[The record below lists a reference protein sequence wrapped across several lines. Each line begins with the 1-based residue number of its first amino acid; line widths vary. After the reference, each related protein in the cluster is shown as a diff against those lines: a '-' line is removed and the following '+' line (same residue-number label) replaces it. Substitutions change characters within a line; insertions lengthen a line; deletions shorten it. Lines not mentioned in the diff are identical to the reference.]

1 MNGGTD
7 KIDTSYE
14 ELRTAIQ
21 QRLSTAKSREEY
33 ISKCIEILQEI
44 AMRPDAEKFLN
55 VYGDKKTFFY
65 DLTPDLIKEARTK
78 GKKGLEDCLNDD
90 KTKISWKHR
99 PFSFAATPRQDYLYR
114 SPNRKLHYSSHPE
127 KNLKV
132 DVNRL

>member
-65 DLTPDLIKEARTK
+65 DLTPDLIKQARAK
-78 GKKGLEDCLNDD
+78 GKEGLEDCLNDD
-90 KTKISWKHR
+90 KTKTSDVQK
-99 PFSFAATPRQDYLYR
+99 ATDVTKKKAIGNTEIEQA
-114 SPNRKLHYSSHPE
+114 NE
-127 KNLKV
+127 AILKE
-132 DVNRL
+132 

>member
-65 DLTPDLIKEARTK
+65 DLTLDLIKQARSK
-78 GKKGLEDCLNDD
+78 GKEGLEDCLNDD
-90 KTKISWKHR
+90 KTKTPDVQK
-99 PFSFAATPRQDYLYR
+99 ATDVTKRNAIGNTEIKQA
-114 SPNRKLHYSSHPE
+114 NE
-127 KNLKV
+127 TILKE
-132 DVNRL
+132 

>member
-33 ISKCIEILQEI
+33 ISKCVEILQEI
-44 AMRPDAEKFLN
+44 AIRPDAEKFLD

-65 DLTPDLIKEARTK
+65 DLTPDLIKQARAK
-78 GKKGLEDCLNDD
+78 GKEGLEDCLNDD
-90 KTKISWKHR
+90 KTKTSDVQK
-99 PFSFAATPRQDYLYR
+99 ATDVTKKKAIGNTEIEQA
-114 SPNRKLHYSSHPE
+114 NE
-127 KNLKV
+127 AILKEEE
-132 DVNRL
+132 

>member
-55 VYGDKKTFFY
+55 VKKKKKTFFY
-65 DLTPDLIKEARTK
+65 DLTLDLIKQARSK
-78 GKKGLEDCLNDD
+78 GKEGLEDCLNDD
-90 KTKISWKHR
+90 KTKTPDVQK
-99 PFSFAATPRQDYLYR
+99 ATDVTKRNAIGNTEIKQA
-114 SPNRKLHYSSHPE
+114 NE
-127 KNLKV
+127 TILKE
-132 DVNRL
+132 

>member
-65 DLTPDLIKEARTK
+65 DLTPDLIKQARAK
-78 GKKGLEDCLNDD
+78 GKEGLEDCLNDD
-90 KTKISWKHR
+90 KTKTSDVQK
-99 PFSFAATPRQDYLYR
+99 ATDVTKKKAIGNTEIEQA
-114 SPNRKLHYSSHPE
+114 NE
-127 KNLKV
+127 AILKEEE
-132 DVNRL
+132 

>member
-65 DLTPDLIKEARTK
+65 DLTLDLIKQARSK
-78 GKKGLEDCLNDD
+78 GKEGLEDCLNDD
-90 KTKISWKHR
+90 KTKTPDVQK
-99 PFSFAATPRQDYLYR
+99 ATDVTKRNAIGNTEIKQA
-114 SPNRKLHYSSHPE
+114 NE
-127 KNLKV
+127 TVLKE
-132 DVNRL
+132 

>member
-33 ISKCIEILQEI
+33 ISKCVEILQEI
-44 AMRPDAEKFLN
+44 AIRPDAEKFLD

-65 DLTPDLIKEARTK
+65 DLTPDLIKQARAK
-78 GKKGLEDCLNDD
+78 GKEGLEDCLNDD
-90 KTKISWKHR
+90 KTKTS
-99 PFSFAATPRQDYLYR
+99 
-114 SPNRKLHYSSHPE
+114 
-127 KNLKV
+127 
-132 DVNRL
+132 DVNKATIDAKRTAIGNTEIEQANEMALRE

>member
-33 ISKCIEILQEI
+33 ISKCVEILQEI
-44 AMRPDAEKFLN
+44 AIRPDAEKFLD

-65 DLTPDLIKEARTK
+65 DLTLDLIKQARSK
-78 GKKGLEDCLNDD
+78 GKEGLEDCLNDD
-90 KTKISWKHR
+90 KTKTPDVQK
-99 PFSFAATPRQDYLYR
+99 ATDVTKRNAIGNTEIKQA
-114 SPNRKLHYSSHPE
+114 NE
-127 KNLKV
+127 TILKE
-132 DVNRL
+132 

>member
-7 KIDTSYE
+7 RVDTSYE

-44 AMRPDAEKFLN
+44 AIRPDAEKFLD

-65 DLTPDLIKEARTK
+65 DLTPDLIKQARAK

-90 KTKISWKHR
+90 KTKTSDVQK
-99 PFSFAATPRQDYLYR
+99 ATDVTKKKAIGNTEIEQA
-114 SPNRKLHYSSHPE
+114 NE
-127 KNLKV
+127 AILKEEE
-132 DVNRL
+132 

>member
-33 ISKCIEILQEI
+33 ISKCVEILQKI
-44 AMRPDAEKFLN
+44 AIRPDAEKFLD

-65 DLTPDLIKEARTK
+65 DLTPDLIKQARAK
-78 GKKGLEDCLNDD
+78 GKEGLEDCLNDD
-90 KTKISWKHR
+90 KTKTSDVQK
-99 PFSFAATPRQDYLYR
+99 ATDVTKKKAIGNTEIKQA
-114 SPNRKLHYSSHPE
+114 NE
-127 KNLKV
+127 AILKE
-132 DVNRL
+132 